1 MAPVE
6 RRETRVLTSTLYR
19 FEATFRR
26 RFGGYLAIALLI
38 GLVGGIAMASIAAAR
53 RTQSSYPAFLKS
65 TNASELTMSTYGVT
79 NNSAANNYSPQLSQV
94 IAHLPEVK
102 LVESWVGVAVVP
114 LEHDG
119 APNLNPSINAAGSV
133 DGLYFDE
140 DRATP
145 VVGRMADP
153 DRADEF
159 VTTALGARTMG
170 WHVDQVI
177 PMGLYSANQFG
188 LPGFGT
194 PAVAPLRRIDMKLVG
209 TRRLQQPGDRGRCGP
224 PPH

>member
-1 MAPVE
+1 M
-6 RRETRVLTSTLYR
+6 LTATLYR
-19 FEATFRR
+19 FRSTFRR
-26 RFGGYLAIALLI
+26 RLGGYLAIALLI
-38 GLVGGIAMASIAAAR
+38 GLIGGIAMGSIAAAR

-79 NNSAANNYSPQLSQV
+79 NNAAANNYSPRLSRV
-94 IAHLPEVK
+94 IAHLPAVK
-102 LVESWVGVAVVP
+102 LVESWVGVAVLP

-119 APNLNPSINAAGSV
+119 APNLNPSLNPAGSV

-153 DRADEF
+153 GRADEF

-170 WHVDQVI
+170 WHVDQII
-177 PMGLYSANQFG
+177 PMGLYSSNQFG
-188 LPGFGT
+188 QPGFGT

-209 TRRLQQPGDRGRCGP
+209 LVVFNNQVIEDDADRLPTDVVFTP
-224 PPH
+224 PP